1 MHSRKLSVDGP
12 RLVPALTPQPLPMP
26 LERWIEAWE
35 RLGQAM
41 EQLALLAA
49 RERAKRDSGS
59 LGVLSIF
66 FLGGA
71 QERAQRARL
80 APRLRR

>member
-1 MHSRKLSVDGP
+1 MHPRKLFVDGP

-35 RLGQAM
+35 RPGQAM

-49 RERAKRDSGS
+49 RERA
-59 LGVLSIF
+59 
-66 FLGGA
+66 
-71 QERAQRARL
+71 QAR
-80 APRLRR
+80 

>member
-1 MHSRKLSVDGP
+1 MHPRKLFVDGP

-49 RERAKRDSGS
+49 RDRSPLGS
-59 LGVLSIF
+59 D
-66 FLGGA
+66 
-71 QERAQRARL
+71 
-80 APRLRR
+80 